1 MFLKTL
7 VVRMM
12 AVFALM
18 GILIG
23 ATPSQAAEKKSYTS
37 KELKMMSAIIFC
49 EAGNQSKAGKT
60 AVGIVVMNRKKSG
73 AFPNSIQ
80 GVLKQRG
87 QFTPVRTGKW
97 QKEMKKYSQG
107 KYKSGARAKC
117 VQAAKIALEGE
128 KCVTY
133 KGKEIKMSKYHFNF
147 FAFISIIFSVSVCLM
162 QNFALA
168 DTISN
173 KILSKKPLC
182 VII

>member
-60 AVGIVVMNRKKSG
+60 AVGIVVMNRKKS
-73 AFPNSIQ
+73 IQ
-80 GVLKQRG
+80 RVLKQRG

-133 KGKEIKMSKYHFNF
+133 KGKEIKMSKYHF
-147 FAFISIIFSVSVCLM
+147 FS
-162 QNFALA
+162 QR
-168 DTISN
+168 
-173 KILSKKPLC
+173 LSHAKLRIGGHDFK
-182 VII
+182 

>member
-37 KELKMMSAIIFC
+37 KELKMMSAIIF
-49 EAGNQSKAGKT
+49 
-60 AVGIVVMNRKKSG
+60 
-73 AFPNSIQ
+73 
-80 GVLKQRG
+80 KQRG

-133 KGKEIKMSKYHFNF
+133 KGKEIKMSKYHF
-147 FAFISIIFSVSVCLM
+147 FS
-162 QNFALA
+162 QR
-168 DTISN
+168 
-173 KILSKKPLC
+173 LSHAKLRIGGHDFK
-182 VII
+182 

>member
-117 VQAAKIALEGE
+117 VRGRQKL
-128 KCVTY
+128 
-133 KGKEIKMSKYHFNF
+133 
-147 FAFISIIFSVSVCLM
+147 L
-162 QNFALA
+162 
-168 DTISN
+168 
-173 KILSKKPLC
+173 
-182 VII
+182 